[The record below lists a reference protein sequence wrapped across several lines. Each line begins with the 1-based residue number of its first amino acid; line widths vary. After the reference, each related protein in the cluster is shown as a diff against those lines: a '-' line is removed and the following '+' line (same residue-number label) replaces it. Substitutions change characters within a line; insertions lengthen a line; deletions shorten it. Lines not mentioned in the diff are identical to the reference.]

1 VDEVRARIEPDEL
14 PDESLADRTFAL
26 PERVAHYLRDV
37 RRMEPG
43 DPVELFDGT
52 GRVLTGRLQVV
63 RDNDVRMAVFDDR
76 VVERNES
83 PCRITL
89 CQAIPKGKRW
99 RWVLEKTTELG
110 VHRIRPMETDHTIV
124 EISEQKEPRKLERWG
139 RIVGSAARQSERTRT
154 PEIDAPCS
162 LETLLDEPFDGRD
175 IALHARQGSEPLAE
189 LAEGNIDEATDLR
202 LWIGPEGGFSEQE
215 AERLAEAGVAFGHLG
230 PRILRTETAA
240 VVAVSLVQNTLGDLR
255 QPREPDSR

>member
-1 VDEVRARIEPDEL
+1 VDEVRARIEPDDL
-14 PDESLADRTFAL
+14 PEASLADRTFAL

-52 GRVLTGRLQVV
+52 GRVLEGRLQVI
-63 RDNDVRMAVFDDR
+63 RDNDVRMAVFEDR
-76 VVERNES
+76 VTKRNES

-99 RWVLEKTTELG
+99 RWVLEKSTELG

-124 EISEQKEPRKLERWG
+124 EITAQKEPRKLERWQ
-139 RIVGSAARQSERTRT
+139 RIVGSAARQCERTRT
-154 PEIDAPCS
+154 PDIAGPAS
-162 LETLLDEPFDGRD
+162 LRELLDGDFDGRD
-175 IALHARQGSEPLAE
+175 IALHARQGSEPVAD
-189 LAEGNIDEATDLR
+189 LAEGVSDESTDLR
-202 LWIGPEGGFSEQE
+202 IWIGPEGGFSEQE
-215 AERLAEAGVAFGHLG
+215 ARRLAEADVGFGHLG

-240 VVAVSLVQNTLGDLR
+240 VVAISLIQNVLGDLR
-255 QPREPDSR
+255 QPRAPDS